1 MKKFILKLFVIFMSL
16 FITMFGLLLF
26 EIWLKSEITILSF
39 FLGFIGYYLGV
50 RPTIDYWL
58 KRLEESHKIDD

>member
-1 MKKFILKLFVIFMSL
+1 MSL